1 MTSEIQADL
10 HRAADQAATL
20 IDALPW
26 LARFHGKTVVI
37 KYGGNAMTT
46 PQLQRGFAEDVIFL
60 RYAGIRPVVVHG
72 GGPQI
77 TDHLQRLG
85 IASEFR
91 GGLRVTT
98 PEAMRVVRM
107 VLVGDVNSDIVNLIN
122 AHGAFAVGLSGEDG
136 GLFTAERRGIVVDGE
151 EVDLGQVGDVVEVD
165 TSAVSALLDAGR
177 IPVVATVARGRDGLS
192 YNVNADTAAAALAA
206 ALKAE
211 KLMVLTDVPG
221 LYRDWPSTTELIR
234 EISARDLTALMPS
247 LSAGML
253 PKMEACLRAVNAGV
267 PSATVID
274 GRQLHAL
281 LLEVFTTEGNGTMVL
296 GDE

>member
-1 MTSEIQADL
+1 
-10 HRAADQAATL
+10 
-20 IDALPW
+20 
-26 LARFHGKTVVI
+26 
-37 KYGGNAMTT
+37 
-46 PQLQRGFAEDVIFL
+46 
-60 RYAGIRPVVVHG
+60 
-72 GGPQI
+72 
-77 TDHLQRLG
+77 
-85 IASEFR
+85 
-91 GGLRVTT
+91 
-98 PEAMRVVRM
+98 
-107 VLVGDVNSDIVNLIN
+107 
-122 AHGAFAVGLSGEDG
+122 
-136 GLFTAERRGIVVDGE
+136 
-151 EVDLGQVGDVVEVD
+151 
-165 TSAVSALLDAGR
+165 
-177 IPVVATVARGRDGLS
+177 LS